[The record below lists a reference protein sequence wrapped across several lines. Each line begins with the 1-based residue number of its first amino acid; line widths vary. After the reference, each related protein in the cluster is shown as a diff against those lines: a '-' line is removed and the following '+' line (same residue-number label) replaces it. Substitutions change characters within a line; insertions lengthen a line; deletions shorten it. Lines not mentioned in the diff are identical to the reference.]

1 MKVLSSFLH
10 FEHTPS
16 LDEKIK
22 DVSLKIAKILNN
34 LGTIKWSCY
43 VKNGEHYS
51 NVNYFSAHNEYHAE
65 ACSDNMYE
73 SIDLVVS
80 KIEKQVLK
88 RKDRLNKMH
97 RGKNKFEDLGHS
109 I

>member
-22 DVSLKIAKILNN
+22 EVSAKMAKFLND

-43 VKNGEHYS
+43 VKNGEHHS
-51 NVNYFSAHNEYHAE
+51 EVNYFAPHNEYHAK

-80 KIEKQVLK
+80 KIEKQALK
-88 RKDRLNKMH
+88 HKEKFNKIH
-97 RGKNKFEDLGHS
+97 RGKSKLVDLDF
-109 I
+109 